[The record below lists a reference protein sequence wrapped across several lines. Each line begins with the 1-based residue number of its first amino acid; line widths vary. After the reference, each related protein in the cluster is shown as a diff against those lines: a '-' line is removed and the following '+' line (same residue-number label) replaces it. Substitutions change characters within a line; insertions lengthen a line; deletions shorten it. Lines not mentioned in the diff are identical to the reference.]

1 MVSIGTLRSLYPPFS
16 PSLPDPAILSLEY
29 PSYRIYMYDQIYIYI
44 YDICIDFNEYNSAYE
59 VYIHISVFISICM
72 HTTVSKYW
80 TFIHDDGMSLSYLIK
95 EEKNYNY
102 YPIV

>member
-1 MVSIGTLRSLYPPFS
+1 
-16 PSLPDPAILSLEY
+16 
-29 PSYRIYMYDQIYIYI
+29 
-44 YDICIDFNEYNSAYE
+44 
-59 VYIHISVFISICM
+59 M

-80 TFIHDDGMSLSYLIK
+80 TFIHDDGMLLSYLIK